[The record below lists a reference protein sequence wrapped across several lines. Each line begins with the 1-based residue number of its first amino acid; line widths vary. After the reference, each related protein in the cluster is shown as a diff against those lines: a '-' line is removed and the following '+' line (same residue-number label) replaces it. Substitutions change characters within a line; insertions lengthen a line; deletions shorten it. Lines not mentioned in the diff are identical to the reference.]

1 MRVNLDTLQTQ
12 LYCAISNW
20 NDFTE
25 SQTGERLLTDAQVS
39 AQADMAFDTISDN
52 LYEEGIL

>member
-1 MRVNLDTLQTQ
+1 MRRNLDALRTE

-25 SQTGERLLTDAQVS
+25 SDTGERILTEAEVS
-39 AQADMAFDTISDN
+39 AMASDADMFVFAELTKAGLI
-52 LYEEGIL
+52 